1 MVNIFLI
8 KKCTNKDIRQVF
20 NEQKR
25 VTPRGKF
32 YWNSILRDVNWRKAW
47 LLPYKFCIS
56 NKVREIHLK
65 ILHKIYPTNMW
76 LSNFMDIGKEC
87 SFCNNCEE
95 SLNHLFVDCQS
106 VKSFWKDCFFTF
118 SVKIN
123 LKITLNVKEIIC
135 YFENDDKNIHN
146 FVNFIILNGKF
157 FIHKCRLSKSPPL
170 YKVFSNE
177 LTLLMKSLKIVKNSK
192 AMSIVKYY
200 EFAFGVL

>member
-1 MVNIFLI
+1 
-8 KKCTNKDIRQVF
+8 
-20 NEQKR
+20 
-25 VTPRGKF
+25 
-32 YWNSILRDVNWRKAW
+32 
-47 LLPYKFCIS
+47 
-56 NKVREIHLK
+56 
-65 ILHKIYPTNMW
+65 MW

-123 LKITLNVKEIIC
+123 LTITLNVKEIIC

-157 FIHKCRLSKSPPL
+157 FIHKCRLPKSPPIQGFL
-170 YKVFSNE
+170 
-177 LTLLMKSLKIVKNSK
+177 
-192 AMSIVKYY
+192 
-200 EFAFGVL
+200 